1 MFTTFPDSIK
11 EKCYFAS
18 LDHIKML
25 SEILQYTKYGLSFHE
40 IEGMQG
46 VQTLELPKFWTTTT
60 TTTCTALL
68 FNISS
73 KLIWIGKIGFR
84 FDNLMSAKFDM
95 LKYKM

>member
-1 MFTTFPDSIK
+1 
-11 EKCYFAS
+11 
-18 LDHIKML
+18 ML
-25 SEILQYTKYGLSFHE
+25 SEILQYTKYGLSFQE
-40 IEGMQG
+40 VEGMQG
-46 VQTLELPKFWTTTT
+46 VQNCPNSRPPPLLL
-60 TTTCTALL
+60 AVLL

>member
-46 VQTLELPKFWTTTT
+46 VQTLELPKF
-60 TTTCTALL
+60 
-68 FNISS
+68 
-73 KLIWIGKIGFR
+73 
-84 FDNLMSAKFDM
+84 
-95 LKYKM
+95 